1 MAAVDIPIAGGQ
13 TGDEAHGDPNVNYL
27 KANRGV
33 MSWLWT
39 VDHKRIGLLYLT
51 TVALAFLV
59 GGLFALVMR
68 LELFTAGKTIVDPE
82 TYHRFFTLHGAV
94 MVFLFL
100 IPAIPAVLGN
110 FLLPLMVGAR
120 GLAFPRLN
128 MLSFYIY
135 VTGAVFCVAAII
147 MESADTGWTF
157 YTPYST
163 VTKGCVLALM
173 LSVMVLGLSSIL
185 TGINFIVTIHKMR
198 APGLTWARLPLFGW
212 GMYATA
218 ITQILATPVLIITL
232 GLLMF
237 ERVLGLGLFDPKLGG
252 DPVLFQHFFWFYAH
266 PAVYITVVS
275 GMAVVSEIIATFSRR
290 AVFGQ
295 LAIAT
300 SSLALALLAFLVWGS
315 HMFTSGMSEFS
326 TMLFSALTLLVV
338 IPSGVTIFNWI
349 ATLYKGEI
357 SLRPPMLYA
366 LTFIFLFAIGGL
378 SGLFLGTLSTSIHLH
393 GTYFVVAQFHYVVMG
408 GTAMAFI
415 GGLLYWWPKMVGKLY
430 DERKATVGWLLVFI
444 GFNVTFLTQ
453 FVLGSRGMP
462 RRSYDYLP
470 QFETLHQVSTI
481 GSWILGLGVF
491 ITGFLLIE
499 SIASGEAAPPNPWG
513 SASLEWQTATPPV
526 LANFTKAPI
535 VTRGTHDYPLATD
548 GELYDGFPED
558 RKE

>member
-1 MAAVDIPIAGGQ
+1 MAALDIPIAGGQ

-39 VDHKRIGLLYLT
+39 VDHKRIGLLYLS

-82 TYHRFFTLHGAV
+82 TYHRFFTLHGVV

-157 YTPYST
+157 YTPYSMA
-163 VTKGCVLALM
+163 TKGCVLALM

-218 ITQILATPVLIITL
+218 ITQILATPVLVITL
-232 GLLMF
+232 GLLIF

-300 SSLALALLAFLVWGS
+300 SSLALALL
-315 HMFTSGMSEFS
+315 
-326 TMLFSALTLLVV
+326 
-338 IPSGVTIFNWI
+338 GV
-349 ATLYKGEI
+349 
-357 SLRPPMLYA
+357 SR
-366 LTFIFLFAIGGL
+366 
-378 SGLFLGTLSTSIHLH
+378 LGKPH
-393 GTYFVVAQFHYVVMG
+393 
-408 GTAMAFI
+408 
-415 GGLLYWWPKMVGKLY
+415 
-430 DERKATVGWLLVFI
+430 
-444 GFNVTFLTQ
+444 
-453 FVLGSRGMP
+453 
-462 RRSYDYLP
+462 
-470 QFETLHQVSTI
+470 VSCRY
-481 GSWILGLGVF
+481 
-491 ITGFLLIE
+491 E
-499 SIASGEAAPPNPWG
+499 
-513 SASLEWQTATPPV
+513 
-526 LANFTKAPI
+526 
-535 VTRGTHDYPLATD
+535 
-548 GELYDGFPED
+548 
-558 RKE
+558 